1 MAMLFAMARW
11 RVDRPLSALMSA
23 DCVTD
28 SITQITLGP
37 ALGDAER
44 ELVRPIRGR

>member
-1 MAMLFAMARW
+1 
-11 RVDRPLSALMSA
+11 MSA

-28 SITQITLGP
+28 SITRVTLGP
-37 ALGDAER
+37 AVGEADR